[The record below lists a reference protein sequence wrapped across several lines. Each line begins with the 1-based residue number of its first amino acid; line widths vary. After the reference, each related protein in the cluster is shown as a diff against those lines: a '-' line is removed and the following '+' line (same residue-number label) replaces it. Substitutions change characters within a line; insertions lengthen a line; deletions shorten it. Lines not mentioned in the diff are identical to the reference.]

1 MKSRPFKDVLI
12 HGLVRDEQGR
22 KMSKSLGNGIDPM
35 DVIDT
40 YGVDS
45 LRFFLTTNSTPGQ
58 DLRFTAKKIEASWNF
73 INKIWNATR
82 FVQMQLGEDASTA
95 YLKDASMIDKWIL
108 KRFNE
113 VLANV
118 TENMEKY
125 EFALVGNEL
134 YNFVWDDFCS
144 WYIELSKA
152 GLQSEDLTTKQ
163 AAQSTLLFVL
173 QGIVKMLH
181 PFMPFVTEEIY
192 LSLPH
197 KMESIN
203 LETWPTAADVDMSE
217 EEMFAVRQLLSM
229 ISAVREIKTD
239 YNLKPSADIQVAV
252 KGENGEWKNIRE
264 SIAAILMKMCHAQC
278 CDLSN
283 ENELVTR
290 PILGGTLSTPLAAVV
305 NIEEEIAKLEKEE
318 KRLANEIRRGEGML
332 SNEKFVSK
340 APAAKVQEEREKLER
355 YRSQYEIVKEELKE
369 MKNKR

>member
-1 MKSRPFKDVLI
+1 
-12 HGLVRDEQGR
+12 
-22 KMSKSLGNGIDPM
+22 
-35 DVIDT
+35 
-40 YGVDS
+40 
-45 LRFFLTTNSTPGQ
+45 
-58 DLRFTAKKIEASWNF
+58 
-73 INKIWNATR
+73 
-82 FVQMQLGEDASTA
+82 
-95 YLKDASMIDKWIL
+95 
-108 KRFNE
+108 
-113 VLANV
+113 
-118 TENMEKY
+118 
-125 EFALVGNEL
+125 
-134 YNFVWDDFCS
+134 
-144 WYIELSKA
+144 
-152 GLQSEDLTTKQ
+152 
-163 AAQSTLLFVL
+163 
-173 QGIVKMLH
+173 MLH